1 MIDDRV
7 QQQRYAPSD
16 RAPAAAVCHQSA
28 VSVARGAGWG
38 AVAGGP
44 FVRRRNGDTILSRA
58 APQAHLDGLTHDSEL
73 SVFVAIVEDMRALR
87 YSDILIGTPV
97 FNRSFRR
104 VSRSAPL
111 RFASAQFGRHSG
123 RDAAVVA
130 AQQHRD
136 QVGSFWAIVRASV
149 DGRAGSV
156 IPTTPQPRSD
166 P

>member
-73 SVFVAIVEDMRALR
+73 SVFVAIVEEMRALR
-87 YSDILIGTPV
+87 YSDILIGAPL

-111 RFASAQFGRHSG
+111 RFASAQFG

-156 IPTTPQPRSD
+156 IPTTLQPRSD